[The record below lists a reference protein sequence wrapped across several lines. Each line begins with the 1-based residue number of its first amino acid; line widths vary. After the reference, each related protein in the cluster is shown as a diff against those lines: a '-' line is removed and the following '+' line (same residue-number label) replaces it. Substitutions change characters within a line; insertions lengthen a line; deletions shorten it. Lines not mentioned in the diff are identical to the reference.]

1 MRRRGAESGVTLLEM
16 LLVVG
21 VIGLMAAISFPSFS
35 AGLDGLR
42 LRSASTTVASAL
54 NVAINT
60 ADRRQAPVQVL
71 IQPLENR
78 IVLRAAESRRDQ
90 FFTIPPGIRI
100 RRILPALYLD
110 EAKKDR
116 YLIVYP
122 NGAPPQ
128 LIVELETQRGSM
140 RQVKL
145 DPITGAARVM
155 DVNVNA
161 NANTKK

>member
-1 MRRRGAESGVTLLEM
+1 
-16 LLVVG
+16 
-21 VIGLMAAISFPSFS
+21 
-35 AGLDGLR
+35 
-42 LRSASTTVASAL
+42 
-54 NVAINT
+54 
-60 ADRRQAPVQVL
+60 
-71 IQPLENR
+71 
-78 IVLRAAESRRDQ
+78 
-90 FFTIPPGIRI
+90 
-100 RRILPALYLD
+100 
-110 EAKKDR
+110 
-116 YLIVYP
+116 LIVYP